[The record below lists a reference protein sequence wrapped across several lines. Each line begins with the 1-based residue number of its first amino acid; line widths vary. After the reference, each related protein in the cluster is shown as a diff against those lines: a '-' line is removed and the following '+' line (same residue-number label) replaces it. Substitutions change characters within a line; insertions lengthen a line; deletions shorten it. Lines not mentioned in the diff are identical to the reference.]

1 MWPTQVGS
9 GYLAIWQRGWRSR
22 SAKGALP
29 EHPASHRRHHVTVL
43 PSSLVWHEERELRPR
58 EIEVSSIDCAREERR
73 RQLDRCRTAMFGSRV
88 ATRVLLAGARPVLGV
103 HDCLYP
109 WLVVWRNDQVDIW

>member
-1 MWPTQVGS
+1 MEACVACVAYAGGIRLPGDLAAW
-9 GYLAIWQRGWRSR
+9 LAISQRKGR
-22 SAKGALP
+22 SARAPGKP
-29 EHPASHRRHHVTVL
+29 PPPPRDK
-43 PSSLVWHEERELRPR
+43 RELRPR